1 MGGAV
6 LGVFHPTIT
15 VSDMDQA
22 LAFYRD
28 VLGLRPTFDGQHEP
42 EAIGQLLGYGDPDVR
57 AVIVQAPDGSEIEL
71 AEFRRPKGRPT
82 VDRDWAD
89 AGLSLLS
96 LRVTGIEELM
106 ARITGAGFCFTSDL
120 VRQTLPDGAVV
131 NVAVCRG
138 PDGVSVTLSE
148 LPSDRTSLSPEG

>member
-28 VLGLRPTFDGQHEP
+28 VLGLHPTFDDLHEP
-42 EAIGQLLGYGDPDVR
+42 QALSRLLGYDDPDVR
-57 AVIVQAPDGSEIEL
+57 AVIVEAPDGSEIEL
-71 AEFRRPKGRPT
+71 AEFRRPKGRPK
-82 VDRDWAD
+82 VARDWAD

-106 ARITGAGFCFTSDL
+106 ARITRAGFSFTSEL
-120 VRQTLPDGAVV
+120 VHQTLPDGAVAK
-131 NVAVCRG
+131 VAVCLG

-148 LPSDRTSLSPEG
+148 LPSDRTSLSPKG

>member
-1 MGGAV
+1 ME
-6 LGVFHPTIT
+6 H
-15 VSDMDQA
+15 A

-28 VLGLRPTFDGQHEP
+28 LLGLRPTFDGVHEP
-42 EAIGQLLGYGDPDVR
+42 EAIRKLLHYPDPDVR
-57 AVIVQAPDGSEIEL
+57 GVIVQAPDGSEIEL
-71 AEFRRPKGRPT
+71 AEFRRPAGRPS
-82 VDRDWAD
+82 VERDWAD

-106 ARITGAGFCFTSDL
+106 TRIVEAGFTFTSEL

-131 NVAVCRG
+131 KVAVCNG

-148 LPSDRTSLSPEG
+148 LPTDRMSLGAA